1 MADGA
6 TSGLAERTLH
16 VTTGLCSRCKRTVP
30 AEIVRVDERIVFRK
44 RCETHGAENVL
55 LSSSADWYESTVA
68 HSMVL
73 TPPTEPRPVQAGCPY
88 DCGPC
93 TAHEQRNHLPVV
105 PITSKCDL
113 DCPICYTHNKNE
125 GAYFMSEE
133 EIVSILRH
141 LKHAVPD
148 RRILNLTGGEPT
160 QHPAFERIVELCAH
174 FGINR
179 VTISTHGLRF
189 LRDEPLL
196 ERLAKMGAR
205 IILSFDSFEADANKA
220 MLGGNHLNAKLRI
233 LDLLEKHE
241 VDTTLLPVLARGVND
256 HEVGAFID
264 LALSKD
270 FIRSVEFHPMTFTGQ
285 SGSHFERSARYTAF
299 DALADIERQ
308 TQGRI
313 RIDDFVPSPLAHPLC
328 YQIAY
333 LLRLRDGRWIPF
345 TRFMSR
351 EDLRSLLSLA
361 LYIVPGP
368 EMEQILA
375 DVLNRLWAGE
385 VHCEDAEKVLDS
397 LKDLVS
403 RMFAQ
408 DTDEQKRMLM
418 AETCTKAI
426 YVHTHMDEE
435 TFDSDRIRKCCVG
448 MPGPD
453 GSNIP
458 SCAYNVLY
466 RERDARFTPQPAVP
480 LVQLGRGR
488 RA

>member
-6 TSGLAERTLH
+6 LGSAEKTLH
-16 VTTGLCSRCKRTVP
+16 TTTGLCRTCKRTVP
-30 AEIVRVDERIVFRK
+30 AQVIRSDEQIFLNK
-44 RCETHGAENVL
+44 LCPTHGSEKVL
-55 LSSSADWYESTVA
+55 ISSSADWYETTVA
-68 HSMVL
+68 QSMVL
-73 TPPTEPRPVQAGCPY
+73 TPPSNPRDVHAGCPY

-93 TAHEQRNHLPVV
+93 AAHEQRNHLPVV

-125 GAYFMSEE
+125 GAYHMSEE
-133 EIVSILRH
+133 EMAAILRH
-141 LKHAVPD
+141 LRHAVPD

-160 QHPAFERIVELCAH
+160 QHPGFERIVELCAE

-196 ERLAKMGAR
+196 ERLSHMGAR
-205 IILSFDSFEADANKA
+205 IILSFDSFEPEANKK
-220 MLGGNHLNAKLRI
+220 MLGGHHLNAKLRI
-233 LDLLEKHE
+233 LDLLEKHH

-285 SGSHFERSARYTAF
+285 SGANFERSARYTAF
-299 DALADIERQ
+299 DALTDIEIQ
-308 TQGRI
+308 TGGLLRI
-313 RIDDFVPSPLAHPLC
+313 SDFVPSPLAHPLC

-345 TRFMSR
+345 TRFMRR
-351 EDLRSLLSLA
+351 EDLRNLLSLA

-375 DVLNRLWAGE
+375 DVLNRLWAGD
-385 VHCEDAEKVLDS
+385 VDCADADEILAS
-397 LKDLVS
+397 LKELVS
-403 RMFAQ
+403 RIFAP
-408 DTDEQKRMLM
+408 DTDEQKRMLI

-435 TFDSDRIRKCCVG
+435 SFDSDRIRKCCVG

-466 RERDARFTPQPAVP
+466 RERDARFNPNPAAP
-480 LVQLGRGR
+480 LVPLGRGR

>member
-1 MADGA
+1 MADAGSSA
-6 TSGLAERTLH
+6 EKTLSITTS
-16 VTTGLCSRCKRTVP
+16 LCHTCKRTVQ
-30 AEIVRVDERIVFRK
+30 AEVVRAGDEVFLRK
-44 RCETHGAENVL
+44 RCDAHGAADVL

-68 HSMVL
+68 HSTVL
-73 TPPTEPRPVQAGCPY
+73 SPPAKPRPVAAGCPY

-93 TAHEQRNHLPVV
+93 ASHEQRNHLPVV

-113 DCPICYTHNKNE
+113 DCPICYTHNKND
-125 GAYFMSEE
+125 GAYHMSEDE
-133 EIVSILRH
+133 LASILKH
-141 LKHAVPD
+141 LQHTVPD

-160 QHPAFERIVELCAH
+160 QHPAFEKLVDLCAH
-174 FGINR
+174 HGINR

-205 IILSFDSFEADANKA
+205 IILSFDSFENEANKK
-220 MLGGNHLNAKLRI
+220 MLGGHHLNAKLKI
-233 LDLLEKHE
+233 LDLLEKHHI
-241 VDTTLLPVLARGVND
+241 DTTLLPVLARGVND
-256 HEVGAFID
+256 HEIGAFID
-264 LALSKD
+264 LALSKE

-285 SGSHFERSARYTAF
+285 SGTSFERSARYTAF
-299 DALADIERQ
+299 DAVADIERQ
-308 TQGRI
+308 TQGLI
-313 RIDDFVPSPLAHPLC
+313 RVEDFVPSPLAHPLC

-345 TRFMSR
+345 TRFMTR
-351 EDLRSLLSLA
+351 DDLRHLLSLA

-368 EMEQILA
+368 EMEQILT

-385 VHCEDAEKVLDS
+385 VECEDLDEVLAS
-397 LKDLVS
+397 LKELVT
-403 RMFAQ
+403 RMFAP
-408 DTDEQKRMLM
+408 DTDEQRRMLI

-435 TFDSDRIRKCCVG
+435 TFDTDRIRKCCVG

-480 LVQLGRGR
+480 LIQLGLGR

>member
-6 TSGLAERTLH
+6 EGLAEKTLSVTSGLCR
-16 VTTGLCSRCKRTVP
+16 SCKKTVP
-30 AEIVRVDERIVFRK
+30 AEVVRVNGQVFLRK
-44 RCETHGAENVL
+44 SCPTHGSENVL
-55 LSSSADWYESTVA
+55 ISSSADWYESTVEHA
-68 HSMVL
+68 TVMTRPL
-73 TPPTEPRPVQAGCPY
+73 DARPVQAGCPY

-93 TAHEQRNHLPVV
+93 AAHEQRNHLPVV

-125 GAYFMSEE
+125 GAYHMSEDE
-133 EIVSILRH
+133 LSSILRH
-141 LKHAVPD
+141 LRHAVAD

-160 QHPAFERIVELCAH
+160 QHPAFERIVELCAEM
-174 FGINR
+174 GINR

-196 ERLAKMGAR
+196 ERLAAMGAR
-205 IILSFDSFEADANKA
+205 IILSFDSFETETNKK
-220 MLGGNHLNAKLRI
+220 MLGGNHLNAKMRI
-233 LDLLEKHE
+233 LELLQKHN

-256 HEVGAFID
+256 HEIGAFID

-285 SGSHFERSARYTAF
+285 SGSNFERSARYTAF
-299 DALADIERQ
+299 DTLVDIEKQ
-308 TQGRI
+308 TQGRL
-313 RIDDFVPSPLAHPLC
+313 RVSDFVPSPLAHPLC

-345 TRFMSR
+345 TRFMTR
-351 EDLRSLLSLA
+351 DDLRHLLSLA

-368 EMEQILA
+368 EMEQILT

-385 VHCEDAEKVLDS
+385 VDCEDAEEVLGS

-408 DTDEQKRMLM
+408 DTDEQKRMLI

-435 TFDSDRIRKCCVG
+435 SFDTDRIRKCCVG
-448 MPGPD
+448 MPGAD

-466 RERDARFTPQPAVP
+466 RERDERFTPQPAVP

-488 RA
+488 RT

>member
-1 MADGA
+1 MAVA
-6 TSGLAERTLH
+6 AVSSQKILNRTTSLCRT
-16 VTTGLCSRCKRTVP
+16 CKKTVP
-30 AEIVRVDERIVFRK
+30 AEIVRLDDQIFMRK
-44 RCETHGAENVL
+44 TCETHGSEDVL
-55 LSSSADWYESTVA
+55 LSPSADWYEETLA
-68 HSMVL
+68 HSSVL
-73 TPPTEPRPVQAGCPY
+73 TPPTAPRPVNAGCPY

-93 TAHEQRNHLPVV
+93 ASHEQRNHLPVV

-113 DCPICYTHNKNE
+113 DCPICYTHNKND
-125 GAYFMSEE
+125 GAYHMSED
-133 EIVSILRH
+133 EIAGILKH
-141 LKHAVPD
+141 LQHAVPD
-148 RRILNLTGGEPT
+148 RRIINLTGGEPT
-160 QHPAFERIVELCAH
+160 QHPALERIVEMCAEH
-174 FGINR
+174 GVNR

-189 LRDEPLL
+189 LRDEALL
-196 ERLAKMGAR
+196 ERLGKMGAR
-205 IILSFDSFEADANKA
+205 IILSFDSFEPEANKK
-220 MLGGNHLNAKLRI
+220 MLGGHHLGAKLRI
-233 LDLLEKHE
+233 LDMLEKHRI
-241 VDTTLLPVLARGVND
+241 DTTLLPVLARGVND

-264 LALSKD
+264 LALSKE

-285 SGSHFERSARYTAF
+285 SGANFERSARYTAY
-299 DALADIERQ
+299 DAVADIERQ
-308 TQGRI
+308 TKGLI
-313 RIDDFVPSPLAHPLC
+313 RISDFVPSPLAHPLC

-351 EDLRSLLSLA
+351 EDLRTLLSLG

-368 EMEQILA
+368 EMEQLLA

-385 VHCEDAEKVLDS
+385 IECEDVDEVLAS

-403 RMFAQ
+403 RMFAP
-408 DTDEQKRMLM
+408 DADEQRKMLI

-435 TFDSDRIRKCCVG
+435 TFDTDRIRKCCVG

-466 RERDARFTPQPAVP
+466 RERDERFTPRPAAP
-480 LVQLGRGR
+480 LVQLGLGR
-488 RA
+488 RP

>member
-1 MADGA
+1 MEDGA
-6 TSGLAERTLH
+6 AAGLVEKTLS
-16 VTTGLCSRCKRTVP
+16 VTTSLCATCKVTVP
-30 AEIVRVDERIVFRK
+30 AEVVRVGEQVFLRK
-44 RCETHGAENVL
+44 TCATHGLENAL
-55 LSSSADWYESTVA
+55 ISTSADWYETTVA

-73 TPPTEPRPVQAGCPY
+73 TPPAKSRPVQAGCPY

-93 TAHEQRNHLPVV
+93 DAHEQRNHLPVV

-125 GAYFMSEE
+125 GAYHMSED
-133 EIVSILRH
+133 EISSILRH
-141 LKHAVPD
+141 LQHAVPD

-160 QHPAFERIVELCAH
+160 QHPAFERIVELCAQ

-205 IILSFDSFEADANKA
+205 IILSFDSFEGEANKK
-220 MLGGNHLNAKLRI
+220 MLGGHHLNAKLRI
-233 LDLLEKHE
+233 LDLLEKHR

-285 SGSHFERSARYTAF
+285 SGTSFERSARYTAF
-299 DALADIERQ
+299 DAVADIERQ

-313 RIDDFVPSPLAHPLC
+313 RITDFVPSPLAHPLC

-345 TRFMSR
+345 TRFMTR
-351 EDLRSLLSLA
+351 DDLRNLLSLA

-385 VHCEDAEKVLDS
+385 VDCDDVDEVLAS

-408 DTDEQKRMLM
+408 DADEQRRMLI

-488 RA
+488 RT

>member
-6 TSGLAERTLH
+6 LNSADKTLRSTTSICRT
-16 VTTGLCSRCKRTVP
+16 CKKTVP
-30 AEIVRVDERIVFRK
+30 ADIIRSGEQVFMRK
-44 RCETHGAENVL
+44 NCPAHGAENVL
-55 LSSSADWYESTVA
+55 ISTSADWYESTMA
-68 HSMVL
+68 HSVSL
-73 TPPTEPRPVQAGCPY
+73 TPPVDARNVDAGCPY

-93 TAHEQRNHLPVV
+93 KAHEQRNHLPVV

-125 GAYFMSEE
+125 GAYHMSEAE
-133 EIVSILRH
+133 LSGILKH

-160 QHPAFERIVELCAH
+160 QHPAFERIVELCAE

-205 IILSFDSFEADANKA
+205 IILSFDSFEGEANKK
-220 MLGGNHLNAKLRI
+220 MLGGHHLNAKLRI
-233 LDLLEKHE
+233 LELLEKHR

-256 HEVGAFID
+256 HEIGAFID

-285 SGSHFERSARYTAF
+285 SGTSFERSARYTAF
-299 DALADIERQ
+299 DAVRDIEMQ

-313 RIDDFVPSPLAHPLC
+313 RIADFVPSPLAHPLC

-333 LLRLRDGRWIPF
+333 LLKLRDGRWIPF

-351 EDLRSLLSLA
+351 DDLRALLALA

-368 EMEQILA
+368 EMEQILT

-385 VHCEDAEKVLDS
+385 ADCEEAEEVLAS

-408 DTDEQKRMLM
+408 DADEQKRMLI

-435 TFDSDRIRKCCVG
+435 TFDTDRIRKCCVG

-458 SCAYNVLY
+458 SCSYNVLY

-488 RA
+488 RE